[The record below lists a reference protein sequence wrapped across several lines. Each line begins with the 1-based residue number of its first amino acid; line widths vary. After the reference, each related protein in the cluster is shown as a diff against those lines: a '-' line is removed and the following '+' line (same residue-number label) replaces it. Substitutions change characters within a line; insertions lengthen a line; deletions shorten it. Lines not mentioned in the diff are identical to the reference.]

1 MKLTLI
7 AFTLSVVVFVL
18 PTQAA
23 PSGSTQRWEK
33 LYFPAI
39 QQKMCGVVKGPVKA
53 SRGVMVKLF
62 KITPASCLRTF
73 RYAAKHCRRAAHQ
86 LPFYMVKDAS
96 TGLGWGKWLG
106 SCVGSAFDMKHT
118 YKMRIP

>member
-7 AFTLSVVVFVL
+7 FITLSVLVCVV

-23 PSGSTQRWEK
+23 PSSGTKRWER
-33 LYFPAI
+33 LFFPAMER
-39 QQKMCGVVKGPVKA
+39 QMCKSGGAMVKA
-53 SRGVMVKLF
+53 F
-62 KITPASCLRTF
+62 KISPASCRKTY

-86 LPFYMVKDAS
+86 LPFYQVS
-96 TGLGWGKWLG
+96 NRSLGVGWGKWLG

-118 YKMRIP
+118 YKQAIP